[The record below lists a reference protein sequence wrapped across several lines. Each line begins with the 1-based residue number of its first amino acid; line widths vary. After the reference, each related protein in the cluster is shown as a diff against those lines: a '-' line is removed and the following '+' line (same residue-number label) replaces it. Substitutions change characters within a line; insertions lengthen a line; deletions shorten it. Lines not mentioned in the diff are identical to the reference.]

1 MDGSWFWNLFNTISV
16 SLLIAKSE
24 LTSRDVRQ
32 YVCIWLSLCHY
43 RTPAP
48 TCNLDRYAQNN
59 HVNDTLNNALTH
71 DLGISWY
78 HYHNANRLWM
88 AIVHYSDAIMGAI
101 ASQITSLT
109 IVYSTVYSDADQRKH
124 QSSASLAFVRGIHRG
139 PVNSQHKWPVT
150 RKMFPFD
157 NVIMPNCKPSRYPTC
172 KLVCPQSKTAKLK
185 IRPIVSYHAFQFF

>member
-1 MDGSWFWNLFNTISV
+1 MHWPMTLESADTT
-16 SLLIAKSE
+16 
-24 LTSRDVRQ
+24 TSMQIV
-32 YVCIWLSLCHY
+32 
-43 RTPAP
+43 
-48 TCNLDRYAQNN
+48 
-59 HVNDTLNNALTH
+59 
-71 DLGISWY
+71 
-78 HYHNANRLWM
+78 LWM
-88 AIVHYSDAIMGAI
+88 AIVHYSDVIMGAI
-101 ASQITSLT
+101 ASQITSFT

-185 IRPIVSYHAFQFF
+185 IRPIVSYHAFQFFLIKTARTITALLFLMFSLNISVDSC